1 MLCILSTV
9 LVNDDYYAIMFVKLP
24 VLVIQ
29 VYATRYNPNNSKLVL
44 HVIYEMQKREA
55 YRVDI
60 VSERQA
66 AIPRVLELAGNIG
79 GP

>member
-1 MLCILSTV
+1 MLPDIIQIIQSW
-9 LVNDDYYAIMFVKLP
+9 YYTI
-24 VLVIQ
+24 
-29 VYATRYNPNNSKLVL
+29 
-44 HVIYEMQKREA
+44 IYEMQKREA

-66 AIPRVLELAGNIG
+66 AIPGVLELAGNIG

>member
-1 MLCILSTV
+1 MTIITPLCLLSY
-9 LVNDDYYAIMFVKLP
+9 LFCI
-24 VLVIQ
+24 IQ
-29 VYATRYNPNNSKLVL
+29 VYATRYNPNNNSKLVL

-66 AIPRVLELAGNIG
+66 AIPGVLELAGNIG